1 MSDTIAFHC
10 TMCGKCCHDLRLPV
24 TLAEAQK
31 WLERGGQV
39 DVLCDATP
47 WPVEPDPANAFA
59 AYKRK
64 RTFAAGSGTLPIR
77 VAVTLAASFTG
88 ACPNLRGDMRCGIY
102 DDRPLVC
109 RIYPAEVN
117 PFIPLRPEHK
127 LCPPDAWQPLAP
139 AAVGGVL
146 LDASTRESIQGSQRS
161 AEYEV
166 NGKRA
171 LCTRLGID
179 RASVANEGFL
189 IASPHRERLLAA
201 LREAQISGDAVAP
214 IPSWTLVSSRSVTV
228 ETLARVGALSELD
241 SDTHDGYHYVGTP
254 SVASG
259 I

>member
-1 MSDTIAFHC
+1 MPDTTVFHC

-39 DVLCDATP
+39 DVLCDAIP

-64 RTFAAGSGTLPIR
+64 RTFAATSGTLQIR
-77 VAVTLAASFTG
+77 VTVTLAASFTG
-88 ACPNLRGDMRCGIY
+88 ACPNLRDDMRCGIY
-102 DDRPLVC
+102 EDRPLVC

-117 PFIPLRPEHK
+117 PFIRLQPEHK
-127 LCPPDAWQPLAP
+127 LCPPDAWQPSAP
-139 AAVGGVL
+139 SAVGAVL

-161 AEYEV
+161 AEDEV
-166 NGKRA
+166 CGKRA
-171 LCTRLGID
+171 LCERLGIN

-189 IASPHRERLLAA
+189 IASPPRERLLAA
-201 LREAQISGDAVAP
+201 LRGGQIRDASGSP
-214 IPSWTLVSSRSVTV
+214 MPSWTLVSSRPATV
-228 ETLARVGALSELD
+228 EALARVGALSELD
-241 SDTHDGYHYVGTP
+241 SGTHDGYHYVGIP

-259 I
+259 N